1 MHCNKINFMNIQTLE
16 ATIKD
21 IDIYILDQILKNRYQ
36 PGSKILDAGCGNG
49 RNLKWFYTE
58 NFEIHGIDTNIEKVQ
73 NCQEFYDLQQNN
85 FINATVE
92 EIPYESNSFEHVICS
107 AVLHFAKDLNHFY
120 RMFEELLRVLKS
132 QGVLFIRVASNFG
145 IEKQVKHLAN
155 GVYELPD
162 GTTRFLLTQEILDEI
177 LNKKGVS
184 LIENVKTTIVHDQ
197 RCMTTLVLNKE

>member
-1 MHCNKINFMNIQTLE
+1 
-16 ATIKD
+16 
-21 IDIYILDQILKNRYQ
+21 
-36 PGSKILDAGCGNG
+36 
-49 RNLKWFYTE
+49 
-58 NFEIHGIDTNIEKVQ
+58 
-73 NCQEFYDLQQNN
+73 
-85 FINATVE
+85 
-92 EIPYESNSFEHVICS
+92 
-107 AVLHFAKDLNHFY
+107 
-120 RMFEELLRVLKS
+120 MFEELLRVLKS
-132 QGVLFIRVASNFG
+132 HGVLFIRVASNFG